1 MKKIASNT
9 VVSECSQRVSAIKKY
24 LGAKDEIFV
33 NGEQVKATAVAQMF
47 QDALDT
53 RAAAVTAKG
62 DYKSALADRNT
73 AEANRLSADAALQP
87 YVMQRFG
94 ANSSEAHDFGYAPRK
109 VADKTAMTKAKAAL
123 LNKATREARGTTS
136 KKAKQQIK
144 GTLSPEAAAALDA
157 LAGSTPAASA
167 PAVTPA
173 PAVSVVTPASAPS
186 ASAVAPAPS
195 ASAVAPAP
203 SASAAPPAA
212 APAVAS
218 TPLVAPATNGAILNG
233 SAHS

>member
-1 MKKIASNT
+1 MEMVMKKIASDT

-24 LGAKDEIFV
+24 LGAKDELFV

-53 RAAAVTAKG
+53 RATAVTAKG
-62 DYKSALADRNT
+62 DYKSALAARNT

-94 ANSSEAHDFGYAPRK
+94 ANSTEAHDFGYAPRK

-123 LNKATREARGTTS
+123 LNMATREARGTTS

-144 GTLSPEAAAALDA
+144 GTLSPEAAAALGA
-157 LAGSTPAASA
+157 LAGSTPAASGS
-167 PAVTPA
+167 AVTPA
-173 PAVSVVTPASAPS
+173 PAPS
-186 ASAVAPAPS
+186 AATPAPAPS
-195 ASAVAPAP
+195 ASAVAPAA

>member
-1 MKKIASNT
+1 MKKIASNA
-9 VVSECSQRVSAIKKY
+9 VVSACSQRVSAIKKY

-33 NGEQVKATAVAQMF
+33 NGEQVKASAVAQMF

-109 VADKTAMTKAKAAL
+109 AADKTAMTKAKAAL

-144 GTLSPEAAAALDA
+144 GTLSPEAAAALGA
-157 LAGSTPAASA
+157 LAGSTPAASGSAVMPA
-167 PAVTPA
+167 PVPSAVTPA
-173 PAVSVVTPASAPS
+173 PAP
-186 ASAVAPAPS
+186 SAVAPAP
-195 ASAVAPAP
+195 SAVAPAP